1 MITQRPAGGGKYAPL
16 GRYLASVGEESAT
29 LSFGRI
35 ESILGTSLPRS
46 AATHRAWWDNEVR
59 GSHVQARA
67 WLREGWRVAEV
78 NLGRSSVTFSK
89 ER

>member
-1 MITQRPAGGGKYAPL
+1 MITQRPAGGGRYAPL
-16 GRYLASVGEESAT
+16 GRYLASLGDESAT

-35 ESILGTSLPRS
+35 GKTLGTALPKA
-46 AATHRAWWDNEVR
+46 AATHRAWWDNEFR
-59 GSHVQARA
+59 GSHVQAKA
-67 WLREGWRVAEV
+67 WMREGWRVTDV